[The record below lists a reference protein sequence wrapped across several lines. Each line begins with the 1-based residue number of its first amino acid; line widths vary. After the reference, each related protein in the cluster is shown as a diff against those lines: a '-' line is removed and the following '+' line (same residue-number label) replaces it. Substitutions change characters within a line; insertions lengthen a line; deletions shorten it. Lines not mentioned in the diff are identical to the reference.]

1 MHGFAR
7 VGLRPLFIELT
18 CNMIMRMVA
27 GKRYFGSEG
36 ADFEEAKNFGE
47 VMRRIFELAVA
58 SNPGNFLHSLIWF
71 YFGGYEKD
79 LVKIN
84 KMKEVI
90 FQGLIDEHRSPDR
103 AGLANKNSMIDH
115 LLSLQK
121 SEPEYYTDEIIK
133 GLALVSG
140 SRLQYY

>member
-1 MHGFAR
+1 MF
-7 VGLRPLFIELT
+7 VELT
-18 CNMIMRMVA
+18 CNIIMRMVA
-27 GKRYFGSEG
+27 GKRYYGEG
-36 ADFEEAKNFGE
+36 ADFEEAENFQE

-58 SNPGNFLHSLIWF
+58 SNPGNFLHTLIWL
-71 YFGGYEKD
+71 YFGGYEND

-84 KMKEVI
+84 KMKEAI
-90 FQGLIDEHRSPDR
+90 FQGLIDEHRNPDW
-103 AGLANKNSMIDH
+103 GLLNRNSMIGH

-140 SRLQYY
+140 LLY